1 MELPEPDTG
10 DAEAITD
17 EASLHEENASEVAEV
32 AEPLPEP
39 GASTPEDSGPVT
51 SGNAQERQ
59 DRPEPPAEPAQG
71 APPLPKSLEA
81 KLQDRLQAP
90 AGENRAS
97 NSSHSPSELD
107 KIDAYKL
114 LKQDMTLDLKTKFG
128 STADA
133 LVSDD
138 ETTRLVT
145 ALEDDFDEDLEAEY
159 YEMEGIEEAES
170 QDVPLLTFMAGEAGP
185 SPGAPEVQGDPAGL
199 EQNFSGEAGEQGLQA
214 SGVRAV
220 GDPDNDGTA
229 DPGTVGLGVE
239 LSEPDDTGVATVT
252 VVTTAA
258 ESKSPEPPLS
268 SALKLTGS
276 VRAPGALGTGGNPQ
290 ASKVKESKVDT
301 EAPISSVPI
310 EAATEKSEASLP
322 GAGQGQDTIHTVAA
336 SEDPLGAIHISKEP
350 LGEPSLAEG
359 SGKEQEAKDRPTHI
373 REDKGLKWEPKA
385 AGTGENW
392 QLDTSKTRMQENR
405 GLGGDPKPPPTLP
418 IGLQRATEESPHLS
432 GGLQEG
438 APSQVTNTSGQH
450 QGATEKEQTD
460 EGKVTISEEKDAEE
474 EKVEED
480 FLKEGP
486 SLGSPYVY
494 HPGQATDPHPEEAEA
509 EADVYMPEEQL
520 EDENALSAQQAG
532 AMGAQMNQDTPLGL
546 ELQDPKGA
554 ASGALGNVPESME
567 HSEETRSLSKMGDTG
582 GDAADGDPLDQM
594 AAKET
599 GIFMDHRAQAPS
611 MVSDVFAVNTPVTPE
626 AAVVPQEDNPEPG
639 PPQQLREGGSQE
651 QDAGIS
657 RELMDK
663 EHEASLALGP
673 PQHLRIMSNFFK
685 DLQSWQRFQKYLD
698 VSELEALLQALGLEL
713 KAAQQESLPY
723 NVDKVLDKVFRA
735 AESHILSVAEHM
747 LDTRVSVR
755 GNLGTSNDL
764 EESAVLEDVQDLLYF
779 VRYQHFT
786 IEQPPPLPTAT
797 APPDQ
802 TLEAPVEGKALTEW
816 GMRGAMGRVSKGLT
830 QFPKTL
836 ICSWLH
842 IYPGPFLLGGPQ
854 IRALFLLW
862 GSPWGLASS
871 VLSPSLLLRGIRAA
885 GVHPALVCGAL
896 LGAGVG
902 GKWGRGAQIFAG
914 DQGIHTASFLKICH
928 HPLRR
933 TFCKK
938 R

>member
-1 MELPEPDTG
+1 MKTKKEFAGGIFILSSHWGSYLFFFPSQETDFVCFSGGKDDFSNYDVENLLAYMELPEPDIG
-10 DAEAITD
+10 DAEAITN

-32 AEPLPEP
+32 AEPLSEP

-51 SGNAQERQ
+51 SGSAQERQ
-59 DRPEPPAEPAQG
+59 NRPEPPAEPAQG
-71 APPLPKSLEA
+71 APPPPKSLEA
-81 KLQDRLQAP
+81 KLQDRLQTP
-90 AGENRAS
+90 AGENRAG

-159 YEMEGIEEAES
+159 YEMEGIEEEES

-199 EQNFSGEAGEQGLQA
+199 EQNFSGEAGEQGLQT

-220 GDPDNDGTA
+220 GDPDNDGAA
-229 DPGTVGLGVE
+229 DPGAVGLGVE
-239 LSEPDDTGVATVT
+239 LSDTDDTGVATVT
-252 VVTTAA
+252 VVTTTA

-290 ASKVKESKVDT
+290 ASKVKESKVDI

-310 EAATEKSEASLP
+310 EAATEESGATLP
-322 GAGQGQDTIHTVAA
+322 GAGQVQDTIPTVAA

-350 LGEPSLAEG
+350 LGEPSLVEG
-359 SGKEQEAKDRPTHI
+359 SGREQEAKDRPTHI

-392 QLDTSKTRMQENR
+392 QLDTSQTRMQENG
-405 GLGGDPKPPPTLP
+405 GLGGDPKPPHTLP
-418 IGLQRATEESPHLS
+418 IGLQRATSEENPQLS

-438 APSQVTNTSGQH
+438 APSQATNTSGQH

-460 EGKVTISEEKDAEE
+460 EGKVTISEKKDAEE
-474 EKVEED
+474 KEVEED
-480 FLKEGP
+480 FLKEGA
-486 SLGSPYVY
+486 SLGSPDVY
-494 HPGQATDPHPEEAEA
+494 HPGQATGPHPGEAEA
-509 EADVYMPEEQL
+509 EADVYIPEEQL

-532 AMGAQMNQDTPLGL
+532 AMGAQMNQDTPLSL
-546 ELQDPKGA
+546 ELQDLKGA

-567 HSEETRSLSKMGDTG
+567 HSEETQSLSKTGDTG

-599 GIFMDHRAQAPS
+599 SNFMDHRAQAPS
-611 MVSDVFAVNTPVTPE
+611 MVPDVFAVNTPETPE
-626 AAVVPQEDNPEPG
+626 AAVAPQEDNPEPG
-639 PPQQLREGGSQE
+639 PPQQLREGDRQE

-657 RELMDK
+657 RELMDN

-685 DLQSWQRFQKYLD
+685 DVQSWQRFQKYLD

-713 KAAQQESLPY
+713 KTAQQESLPY

-747 LDTRVSVR
+747 LDTRVSNR
-755 GNLGTSNDL
+755 GNLGASNDL

-786 IEQPPPLPTAT
+786 IEQPPLLPTAT

-802 TLEAPVEGKALTEW
+802 TLEAPVEGKAL
-816 GMRGAMGRVSKGLT
+816 GVVKPLLRGAMGRVSKGLT

-836 ICSWLH
+836 SALGSICT
-842 IYPGPFLLGGPQ
+842 Q
-854 IRALFLLW
+854 
-862 GSPWGLASS
+862 
-871 VLSPSLLLRGIRAA
+871 VLS
-885 GVHPALVCGAL
+885 C
-896 LGAGVG
+896 
-902 GKWGRGAQIFAG
+902 
-914 DQGIHTASFLKICH
+914 
-928 HPLRR
+928 
-933 TFCKK
+933 
-938 R
+938 